1 MNYELFRPAVLT
13 KGDKVAL
20 VAPSGSVY
28 NNVRVDF
35 AVEYLSQLGFEVAVG
50 ASCYARYGYLAGTDQ
65 MRADDL
71 NQAFADPAIKGIFC
85 FRGGYGAAR
94 ILDLLDFDAIRSN
107 PKFFCGY
114 SDITALHVAINQMAG
129 LMTFHTP
136 VVGEVGFADADAFTL
151 NAMNKYIFCGDI
163 SGQICNPQGHE
174 RHFASSSGRA
184 RGMLIG
190 GNLSVLASLV
200 GTAYA
205 PHFDGKILFI
215 EEIGEK
221 PYRVDRMLNQ
231 LRQAGTFERC
241 AAVIFG
247 DFTDCTADSPEKSLT
262 IQEIITN
269 LDIKVPVLHNLRCGH
284 CSPTLSLPMG
294 AIAVLDPNTNSFA
307 IE

>member
-20 VAPSGSVY
+20 VAPSGPAYDVS
-28 NNVRVDF
+28 RVDF
-35 AVEYLSQLGFEVAVG
+35 AAGYLMRLGFEVAIG
-50 ASCYARYGYLAGTDQ
+50 ASCHAQYGYLAGKDEV
-65 MRADDL
+65 RANDL

-94 ILDLLDFDAIRSN
+94 ILDLLDFDAIRAN

-114 SDITALHVAINQMAG
+114 SDITALHVAINQRAG

-151 NAMNKYIFCGDI
+151 DSMDKYIFKSNI
-163 SGQICNPQGHE
+163 SGQICNPQGHKWQFSQCN
-174 RHFASSSGRA
+174 RVTCGVLA
-184 RGMLIG
+184 G
-190 GNLSVLASLV
+190 GNLAVLSSLV
-200 GTAYA
+200 GTPYA
-205 PHFDGKILFI
+205 LDFNNKVLFI

-231 LRQAGTFERC
+231 LRQAGAFERV

-247 DFTDCTADSPEKSLT
+247 DFADCTADSPGKSLT
-262 IQEIITN
+262 VQEIIAN
-269 LDIKVPVLHNLRCGH
+269 LDIKVPVVHNLRCGH

-294 AIAVLDPNTNSFA
+294 AIVALDPNTISLR